1 MTVLFMPDISGFTSF
16 VKEVELRHSKHII
29 TELLELLIK
38 VNNDNLKLA
47 EIEGD
52 ALFYYQSEDKIH
64 PRDLIAEINNMYEQ
78 FHAHLNLYR
87 YKRVC
92 NCGACS
98 RASDL
103 KIKFIVH
110 IGETDFI
117 ELNNSKKPF
126 GPEVITVHRLLKNKI
141 EEQEYIVFSQDYWV
155 KHEQEI
161 QSMLG
166 ANFNKL
172 SERFDVGDYSYT
184 YYSLKKN
191 IPRLEQAKFPQ
202 LKSLKSVSVER
213 IINTD
218 PNDLFQFV
226 VDLSKRVEWNP
237 GLDELRFD
245 NKLNNIDSMH
255 TCVINGQDVN
265 VKTVFANTETDHLI
279 YVEETKD
286 VPIIDCFI
294 TVFTITP
301 FEDISKIEV
310 KGYLKSDN
318 IFGKIASPLISR
330 KVKKNLSASFDKLE
344 KSFS

>member
-38 VNNDNLKLA
+38 VNDNKLNLA

-64 PRDLIAEINNMYEQ
+64 PKDLILEINNMYEQ

-103 KIKFIVH
+103 QIKFIVH

-117 ELNNSKKPF
+117 ELNNTKKPF
-126 GPEVITVHRLLKNKI
+126 GPEVITLHRLLKNKI
-141 EEQEYIVFSQDYWV
+141 QEQEYIVFSQDYWE
-155 KHEQEI
+155 KHAQVI
-161 QSMLG
+161 QPILG
-166 ANFNKL
+166 TGSNSL
-172 SERFDVGDYSYT
+172 SENFDFGDYSYT
-184 YYSLKKN
+184 YYSLKKK
-191 IPRLEQAKFPQ
+191 PSKLQQSEFPQ
-202 LKSLKSVSVER
+202 LKNLKSISVER
-213 IINTD
+213 IINAV
-218 PNDLFQFV
+218 PNDLFQFI

-237 GLDELRFD
+237 GLDELKLD
-245 NKLNNIDSMH
+245 SELNNIESIH
-255 TCVINGQDVN
+255 TCVINGQDIN

-286 VPIIDCFI
+286 VPILDCFI
-294 TVFTITP
+294 TIFTITP
-301 FEDISKIEV
+301 FENISKIKVE
-310 KGYLKSDN
+310 GYLKSN
-318 IFGKIASPLISR
+318 GVFGKIISPLIR
-330 KVKKNLSASFDKLE
+330 YKMKKNLSASIDELE
-344 KSFS
+344 KIFS